1 MTKDMVCAEIGS
13 VSWGTMRAEDLI
25 PTFADELESLIAA
38 QPNHAEWEEH
48 ARLVAEARAIEDF
61 DSEEA
66 VGIVEALF
74 DVLEDFAPDGAYFG
88 AHEGD
93 GSDYGFWPV
102 DPRED
107 EEEEVGA

>member
-1 MTKDMVCAEIGS
+1 MAQDMVRAEIGS
-13 VSWGTMRAEDLI
+13 VSWGTMRVEDLI

-38 QPNHAEWEEH
+38 QQGRAEWEGH

-66 VGIVEALF
+66 ACVWEALF
-74 DVLEDFAPDGAYFG
+74 DALEDFAPEGAYFG

-93 GSDYGFWPV
+93 GSDYGFWPI
-102 DPRED
+102 
-107 EEEEVGA
+107 EEEGA